1 MHSRNETRGTRRR
14 FITLVGGGALLT
26 PLLGL
31 TGCGGKDE
39 SNRPTMGAGS
49 GDTNTTTANTSS
61 NSASSQS
68 NSTDSAAEQG
78 SPANTDNK
86 QQAGSQSSSAGGSM
100 PKVSEDDPQAKNLA
114 YVHNA
119 EDVIA
124 SEQPRYQSGQHCGN
138 CQLYQ
143 GSSGDEWGGCPL
155 FSGKQVKKTGWCNAY
170 APAAG

>member
-1 MHSRNETRGTRRR
+1 MRTRDDSLDTRRR
-14 FITLVGGGALLT
+14 FMALVGGGLLFT
-26 PLLGL
+26 PLFGL
-31 TGCGGKDE
+31 RGCGGKEDA
-39 SNRPTMGAGS
+39 NRPVMGAAGDANTLAAKGS
-49 GDTNTTTANTSS
+49 AGAQSDNTPSAEGQSANTNTNNGSAQQ
-61 NSASSQS
+61 ASSQPS
-68 NSTDSAAEQG
+68 GAD
-78 SPANTDNK
+78 
-86 QQAGSQSSSAGGSM
+86 GSM
-100 PKVSEDDPQAKNLA
+100 PRVSEDDPQAKNLA

-143 GSSGDEWGGCPL
+143 GSSGEEWGACPL